1 MILSPANSMKLIQG
15 NEACAMA
22 ALKAGCNFYAGYP
35 ITPASEI
42 MEYLARKLPKSG
54 GVFIQMED
62 EIASLAA
69 VIGASWAGAKA
80 MTATSGPGFSLMQ
93 EHVGYASM
101 TGTPCVIVNS
111 QRGGPSTGLPTL
123 PSQGDVMQAKWG
135 THGDHP
141 VIVLT
146 ASSVRTTYEM
156 TIRAFNMSEKYR
168 VPVIL
173 LLDAVISHM
182 RENIEFPEI
191 QVMDRKR
198 PELLADSLPFS
209 DETFLAFGEGP
220 RKLVTGL
227 GHDER
232 GYPKTTDGT
241 LAEKLLKESFERIE
255 QHIDEIVCYNVH
267 HLEDADWLIVSY
279 GITSRAAKAAVD
291 ELRKDGVTAG
301 LVDLQTLWPFPEELI
316 QDLAKEVKA
325 ILVPEMNLGQMIMPV
340 RMAVDGQTIV
350 QPLNRADGRLF
361 QPEAIVNAV
370 MAMRNQN
377 GQSFT
382 ENMSTKSEGGH

>member
-1 MILSPANSMKLIQG
+1 MKSGTMQLIQG
-15 NEACAMA
+15 NEACALG
-22 ALKAGCNFYAGYP
+22 ALEAGCNFFAGYP

-42 MEYLARKLPKSG
+42 METMARELPKKDG
-54 GVFIQMED
+54 NFIQMED
-62 EIASLAA
+62 EIGSLAA
-69 VIGASWAGAKA
+69 VIGASWSGAKA

-101 TGTPCVIVNS
+101 TETPCVIVDS

-123 PSQGDVMQAKWG
+123 ASQGDVMQAKWG

-146 ASSVRTTYEM
+146 ASSVQTTYEM
-156 TIRAFNMSEKYR
+156 SIEAFNMSEKFR

-182 RENIEFPEI
+182 RENISFPKIEVI
-191 QVMDRKR
+191 DRKR
-198 PELLADSLPFS
+198 PEKPDDFQPFL
-209 DETFLAFGEGP
+209 DETFLAFGEGS

-232 GYPKTTDGT
+232 GYPETTNGT
-241 LAEKLLKESFERIE
+241 PAEERLKKSFERIE
-255 QHIDEIVCYNVH
+255 QNLDTITKYKSYYLD
-267 HLEDADWLIVSY
+267 DANFLIISY

-291 ELRKDGVTAG
+291 KLRASG
-301 LVDLQTLWPFPEELI
+301 LSIGMIDLQTLWPFPEKLINELA
-316 QDLAKEVKA
+316 QNVEG
-325 ILVPEMNLGQMIMPV
+325 ILVPEMNLGQIVMPV
-340 RMAVDGQTIV
+340 RMAVGGLASI

-361 QPEAIVNAV
+361 KPKEIIEGIQK
-370 MAMRNQN
+370 MQHQN
-377 GQSFT
+377 GQSNFKKL
-382 ENMSTKSEGGH
+382 STSN

>member
-1 MILSPANSMKLIQG
+1 M
-15 NEACAMA
+15 ETMA
-22 ALKAGCNFYAGYP
+22 R
-35 ITPASEI
+35 E
-42 MEYLARKLPKSG
+42 LPKKDG
-54 GVFIQMED
+54 KFIQMED
-62 EIASLAA
+62 EIGSLAA

-101 TGTPCVIVNS
+101 TETPCVIVNS

-123 PSQGDVMQAKWG
+123 PSQGDVMQARWG

-146 ASSVRTTYEM
+146 ASSVQTTYEM
-156 TIRAFNMSEKYR
+156 TIEAFNMSEKFR

-182 RENIEFPEI
+182 RENITFPEI
-191 QVMDRKR
+191 EIADRKK
-198 PELLADSLPFS
+198 PVSTDNFTPFS
-209 DETFLAFGEGP
+209 DETFLAFGKGP

-241 LAEKLLKESFERIE
+241 IAEERLKKSFERID
-255 QHIDEIVCYNVH
+255 QHLDTILRYKSYF
-267 HLEDADWLIVSY
+267 LGDAEWLIISY

-291 ELRKDGVTAG
+291 KLQGVGIATG
-301 LVDLQTLWPFPEELI
+301 LVDLQTLWPLPEKLI
-316 QDLAKEVKA
+316 RDLSERVEG
-325 ILVPEMNLGQMIMPV
+325 ILVPEMNLGQMIMPI
-340 RMAVDGQTIV
+340 RMVVEGRATV
-350 QPLNRADGRLF
+350 QALNRADGRLF
-361 QPEAIVNAV
+361 QPDQIINAV
-370 MAMRNQN
+370 QKMQQKN
-377 GQSFT
+377 GQSISKPTNIFR
-382 ENMSTKSEGGH
+382 